1 MAQRVNIQLGIQADT
16 GQARSQIQQLQKDL
30 SALTQIKFQ
39 DGSLIPGLD
48 PKSLG
53 EANVQITQLKNALNS
68 AFNTKT
74 GKLDLGQ
81 FQASLQKSNLDINTL
96 KSTFQSLGPAGTTA
110 FADLAKA
117 VASAE
122 APVLRVGDGI
132 RKFMTTFAN
141 SARYMV
147 ATRALNTF
155 VGSIQNALNYAQ
167 DLNKSLNNIAIVTG
181 ASTDKMAEFA
191 AQANKA
197 AQRLSVTTTGY
208 TDAALIYYQ
217 QGLNDQ
223 EVAARTEA
231 TMKMSNVTGESA
243 QEVSSY
249 MTAIWNNFYDGSES
263 IESFTDK
270 ITALGAAT
278 ASSSAEIAGGLQQFA
293 AVANTVGLSYD
304 YAATALATIVAQTRQ
319 SESTVGNGLRTLFSR
334 MQGLKLD
341 GETEDG
347 VTLNK
352 YSQALADVG
361 VNALDASGEL
371 RDMDDILS
379 DLGAK

>member
-1 MAQRVNIQLGIQADT
+1 MAQRINIQLGIQADT
-16 GQARSQIQQLQKDL
+16 SQARTQIQQLQKDL
-30 SALTQIKFQ
+30 SALTQVKFQ

-53 EANVQITQLKNALNS
+53 EANVQITQLKNALNG
-68 AFNTKT
+68 AFNART

-217 QGLNDQ
+217 QGLSDQ
-223 EVAARTEA
+223 EVAARTET

-243 QEVSSY
+243 EEVSSY
-249 MTAIWNNFYDGSES
+249 MTAI
-263 IESFTDK
+263 
-270 ITALGAAT
+270 
-278 ASSSAEIAGGLQQFA
+278 
-293 AVANTVGLSYD
+293 
-304 YAATALATIVAQTRQ
+304 
-319 SESTVGNGLRTLFSR
+319 
-334 MQGLKLD
+334 
-341 GETEDG
+341 
-347 VTLNK
+347 
-352 YSQALADVG
+352 
-361 VNALDASGEL
+361 
-371 RDMDDILS
+371 
-379 DLGAK
+379 

>member
-1 MAQRVNIQLGIQADT
+1 VQNNGNL
-16 GQARSQIQQLQKDL
+16 L
-30 SALTQIKFQ
+30 
-39 DGSLIPGLD
+39 GLD
-48 PKSLG
+48 PKSIS
-53 EANVQITQLKNALNS
+53 EANLQIAQLQTALKG

-74 GKLDLGQ
+74 EKLDLGL
-81 FQASLQKSNLDINTL
+81 FQNSLKQAGLSVQDLSK
-96 KSTFQSLGPAGTTA
+96 TFASLGPQGVETFTQ
-110 FADLAKA
+110 LSKTI
-117 VASAE
+117 ASAE
-122 APVLRVGDGI
+122 APVI
-132 RKFMTTFAN
+132 RLGNGVRSFMTTLAN

-147 ATRALNTF
+147 ATRALNTMA
-155 VGSIQNALNYAQ
+155 GTIMNALNYAK
-167 DLNKSLNNIAIVTG
+167 DLDKSLNNIAIVTG
-181 ASTDKMAEFA
+181 ASSEKMAEFA

-217 QGLNDQ
+217 QGLSDK
-223 EVAARTEA
+223 EVAKRTET

-243 QEVSSY
+243 EEVSSY
-249 MTAIWNNFYDGSES
+249 MTAIWNNFYDGSQS
-263 IESFTDK
+263 IEEFADK

-278 ASSSAEIAGGLQQFA
+278 ASSSQEIANGLQQFA

-304 YAATALATIVAQTRQ
+304 YAASALATIVAQTRQ

-361 VNALDASGEL
+361 VNALDASGQL

-379 DLGAK
+379 DLGSK